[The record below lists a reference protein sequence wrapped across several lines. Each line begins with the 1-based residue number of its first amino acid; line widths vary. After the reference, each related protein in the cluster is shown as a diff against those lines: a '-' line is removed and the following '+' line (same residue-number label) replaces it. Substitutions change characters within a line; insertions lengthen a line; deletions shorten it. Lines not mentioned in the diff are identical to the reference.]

1 MSNDINID
9 TINKEAADSPK
20 NNASSEVKT
29 VESKPDTIQTEP
41 NPDEDNND
49 SDFDYASQIDDKS
62 SLPVTIGD
70 KNGRAYPIIYDSKKY
85 RISLKNGVEI
95 AKTIKV
101 IDPMTNKKVEE
112 IRFETLSPVAI
123 APVIKYHN
131 KDTNE
136 VDVLVGW
143 KDGDKELHYK
153 ISMKKLLTKSGVQEL
168 SKFGVN
174 FTGKKAGDMAEYFSH
189 ILA

>member
-62 SLPVTIGD
+62 SVTIGD

-95 AKTIKV
+95 AKIIKV
-101 IDPMTNKKVEE
+101 KDPTTSEKFEE

-123 APVIKYHN
+123 APITEYHN